1 MFVLTKNKFIKG
13 IKEIKINFQEKIKEK
28 IKPTKKDIL
37 KINNNV
43 EFKNSLVEFMCFFLV
58 GAIVVFEGGASGE
71 RDNIPWMVKYGFPRI
86 TDTNVPYEVIDD
98 RFPSLSMIKKI

>member
-58 GAIVVFEGGASGE
+58 GAIVFSVYALL
-71 RDNIPWMVKYGFPRI
+71 NVKNKKKFQKKPHLKDAALYTNKKTAKIKQNDFLFP
-86 TDTNVPYEVIDD
+86 
-98 RFPSLSMIKKI
+98 F